1 MTPKSQLHTRSTHSS
16 PRRTRTLPKLS
27 THGLAIFC
35 LSCDRRVEWCGSM
48 RRADCR
54 TMFHYHYHTRRN
66 VSLDVVHASTPNLG
80 QARKVRQAWEVRA
93 VVYASFFASCVR
105 LFCRRPSPSCGP
117 FSSFA
122 HDTTCANNYGHR
134 MRYPMYQMYS
144 YKTRHATHVSD
155 HEEYPTI
162 HFR

>member
-1 MTPKSQLHTRSTHSS
+1 MTPKSQLHALSTHSS

-54 TMFHYHYHTRRN
+54 TMFHYHYHTRRT
-66 VSLDVVHASTPNLG
+66 VSLNVVHASTPNLG

-93 VVYASFFASCVR
+93 VVYTSFFG
-105 LFCRRPSPSCGP
+105 LFGLCGP
-117 FSSFA
+117 FSSFAA

-144 YKTRHATHVSD
+144 YKTRHATHVND